1 MRMPKVGDKVRILS
15 TTDDYCMSAVGLEFT
30 VGRVEDSAIFVV
42 DTELLPDGYRG
53 SYAFSSNDEKWEI
66 VSEANPEKSSTT
78 TAEVEMQEVQ
88 DITHSISEAIF
99 YDGFEA
105 PKVLAKANDVVG
117 ALITIMVAKG
127 IITKQDV
134 KRILAS
140 PRPSV

>member
-1 MRMPKVGDKVRILS
+1 MRMPKVGDKVKILS
-15 TTDDYCMSAVGLEFT
+15 TTDSDCESAVGLEFVVGDVPFSSVFT
-30 VGRVEDSAIFVV
+30 VDLEQ
-42 DTELLPDGYRG
+42 LPNNYNG
-53 SYAFSSNDEKWEI
+53 SYAFCYRDEIWEI

-78 TAEVEMQEVQ
+78 TAEVELQEVQ
-88 DITHSISEAIF
+88 DISHAISEAIF